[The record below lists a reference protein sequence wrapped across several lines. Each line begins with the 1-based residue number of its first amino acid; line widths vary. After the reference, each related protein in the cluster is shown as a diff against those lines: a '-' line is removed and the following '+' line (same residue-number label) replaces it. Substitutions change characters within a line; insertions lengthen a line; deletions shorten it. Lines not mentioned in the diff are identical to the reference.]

1 MDRLEGHEMVNRMID
16 LVVLVA
22 ELSRREG
29 KSLKELDHELE
40 ELGYSSKEIEQAM
53 FWLSS
58 QHRVTIPGV
67 AEIVKPS
74 HRVLSPWEAACLD
87 SEAYGYLLR
96 LQNLGII
103 DQEQF
108 EKIVTRILP
117 IGGEKLPLG
126 ELKTLAGSVI
136 FNVGGEEYDDETLDD
151 LDDFSR
157 IN

>member
-1 MDRLEGHEMVNRMID
+1 MVNRLID

-22 ELSRREG
+22 ELSRDKG
-29 KSLKELDHELE
+29 KSLKELDQELVGQ
-40 ELGYSSKEIEQAM
+40 GYSSKEIEQAM

-58 QHRVTIPGV
+58 QHRAAMSCPGTV
-67 AEIVKPS
+67 AKPA

-103 DQEQF
+103 DQVQF
-108 EKIVTRILP
+108 DRIVTRILP

-126 ELKTLAGSVI
+126 ELKTLAGSII
-136 FNVGGEEYDDETLDD
+136 FNLGAEDSEEESLDVLDD
-151 LDDFSR
+151 ISR

>member
-1 MDRLEGHEMVNRMID
+1 MVNRMID

-22 ELSRREG
+22 EMSRREG
-29 KSLKELDHELE
+29 KSLRELDQELE
-40 ELGYSSKEIEQAM
+40 ERGYSSKEIEQAM

-58 QHRVTIPGV
+58 QHRSVLPIADG
-67 AEIVKPS
+67 ISKPS

-87 SEAYGYLLR
+87 SEAYGYLLH

-136 FNVGGEEYDDETLDD
+136 FNVGAEEFDDESPDALDVYG
-151 LDDFSR
+151 R
-157 IN
+157 VN

>member
-1 MDRLEGHEMVNRMID
+1 MVNRMID

-22 ELSRREG
+22 EMSRREG
-29 KSLKELDHELE
+29 KSLRELDEELE

-53 FWLSS
+53 FWLSY
-58 QHRVTIPGV
+58 QHRSGIPGV
-67 AEIVKPS
+67 ARISRPS

-108 EKIVTRILP
+108 EQIVTRILP
-117 IGGEKLPLG
+117 LGGEKLPLG

-136 FNVGGEEYDDETLDD
+136 FNVGPEEYDEETADSPD
-151 LDDFSR
+151 NFSR

>member
-1 MDRLEGHEMVNRMID
+1 MVNRMID

-29 KSLKELDHELE
+29 KSLRELDHELE

-58 QHRVTIPGV
+58 QHRSNIPGLAGV
-67 AEIVKPS
+67 SKPS

-108 EKIVTRILP
+108 ERIVTRILP

-136 FNVGGEEYDDETLDD
+136 FNVGGEEYDDETLDV
-151 LDDFSR
+151 LDDVNR
-157 IN
+157 AN

>member
-1 MDRLEGHEMVNRMID
+1 MVNRLID

-22 ELSRREG
+22 ELSEHKG
-29 KSLKELDHELE
+29 KSLKELDE
-40 ELGYSSKEIEQAM
+40 ELLGRGYSLKEIEQAM

-58 QHRVTIPGV
+58 QRRSALSAMPASART
-67 AEIVKPS
+67 A
-74 HRVLSPWEAACLD
+74 HRVLSPWEAMCLD
-87 SEAYGYLLR
+87 SDAYGYLLH

-108 EKIVTRILP
+108 EQIVTRILP

-126 ELKTLAGSVI
+126 ELKTLAGSII
-136 FNVGGEEYDDETLDD
+136 FNLGAEDHEGEAMEGLPEPG
-151 LDDFSR
+151 R

>member
-1 MDRLEGHEMVNRMID
+1 MVNRLID

-40 ELGYSSKEIEQAM
+40 ELGYSSKEIEQAL

-58 QHRVTIPGV
+58 QHRSIVPGV
-67 AEIVKPS
+67 DGITKPS

-87 SEAYGYLLR
+87 SEAYGYLLH

-108 EKIVTRILP
+108 ETIVTRILP
-117 IGGEKLPLG
+117 IGGERLPLG

-136 FNVGGEEYDDETLDD
+136 FNVSGEEYDDDAQD
-151 LDDFSR
+151 ALDDFNW

>member
-1 MDRLEGHEMVNRMID
+1 MVNRLID

-22 ELSRREG
+22 EMSRREG
-29 KSLKELDHELE
+29 KSLRELDEELE
-40 ELGYSSKEIEQAM
+40 GLGYSSKEIEQAM

-58 QHRVTIPGV
+58 QHRSVLPM
-67 AEIVKPS
+67 AERISRPS

-87 SEAYGYLLR
+87 SEAYGYLLH

-136 FNVGGEEYDDETLDD
+136 FDLGSEELDDESPDLLDAH
-151 LDDFSR
+151 SR
-157 IN
+157 VN

>member
-1 MDRLEGHEMVNRMID
+1 MVNRMID

-22 ELSRREG
+22 EMSRREG
-29 KSLKELDHELE
+29 KSLRELDQALE

-58 QHRVTIPGV
+58 QDRSTIPG
-67 AEIVKPS
+67 ATRIGKPA

-87 SEAYGYLLR
+87 TEAYGYLLH

-136 FNVGGEEYDDETLDD
+136 FNVATEEYDEETLEG
-151 LDDFSR
+151 LEGFNR

>member
-1 MDRLEGHEMVNRMID
+1 MVNRMID

-22 ELSRREG
+22 EMSRREG
-29 KSLKELDHELE
+29 KSLRELDQELE
-40 ELGYSSKEIEQAM
+40 ELGYSLKEIEQAM

-58 QHRVTIPGV
+58 QHRSRILGTARIS
-67 AEIVKPS
+67 KPS

-87 SEAYGYLLR
+87 SEAYGYLLH

-103 DQEQF
+103 DQDQF
-108 EKIVTRILP
+108 EMIVTRILP

-136 FNVGGEEYDDETLDD
+136 FNVGPEEYEEETLDM
-151 LDDFSR
+151 LDNLNR

>member
-1 MDRLEGHEMVNRMID
+1 MVNRMID

-22 ELSRREG
+22 EMSRLEG
-29 KSLKELDHELE
+29 KSFREVDQELE
-40 ELGYSSKEIEQAM
+40 GLGYSSKEIEQAM
-53 FWLSS
+53 FWLSTQYRS
-58 QHRVTIPGV
+58 TMPAV
-67 AEIVKPS
+67 ARIARPS

-87 SEAYGYLLR
+87 AEAYGYLLH
-96 LQNLGII
+96 LQDLGII

-108 EKIVTRILP
+108 ENIVTRILP

-136 FNVGGEEYDDETLDD
+136 FNVGAEEYDEEILDD
-151 LDDFSR
+151 LDNFSR

>member
-1 MDRLEGHEMVNRMID
+1 MVNRLID

-22 ELSRREG
+22 ELSEHKG
-29 KSLKELDHELE
+29 KSLKELDAELVG
-40 ELGYSSKEIEQAM
+40 LGYSSKEIEQAM

-58 QHRVTIPGV
+58 QRRSAFLCGGSL
-67 AEIVKPS
+67 AKPA
-74 HRVLSPWEAACLD
+74 HRVLSPWEAMCLD
-87 SEAYGYLLR
+87 SEAYGYLLH

-103 DQEQF
+103 DQDQF

-136 FNVGGEEYDDETLDD
+136 FNVGNEDYDEESFDAFDDANTI
-151 LDDFSR
+151 S
-157 IN
+157 

>member
-1 MDRLEGHEMVNRMID
+1 MVNRMID

-22 ELSRREG
+22 EMSRREG
-29 KSLKELDHELE
+29 KSLRELDQALE

-58 QHRVTIPGV
+58 QNRSTIPG
-67 AEIVKPS
+67 AARIAKPS
-74 HRVLSPWEAACLD
+74 HRVLSPWESACLD
-87 SEAYGYLLR
+87 TEAYGYLLH

-126 ELKTLAGSVI
+126 ELKTLAGAVI
-136 FNVGGEEYDDETLDD
+136 FNVGAEDYDEETLDVIES
-151 LDDFSR
+151 FNR
-157 IN
+157 VN